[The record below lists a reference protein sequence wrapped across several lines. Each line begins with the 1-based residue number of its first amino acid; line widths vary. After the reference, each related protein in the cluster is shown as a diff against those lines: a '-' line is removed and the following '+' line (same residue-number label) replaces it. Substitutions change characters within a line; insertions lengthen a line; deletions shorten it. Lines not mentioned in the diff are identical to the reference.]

1 MDQIDVVGD
10 LIHHLKIARVA
21 KSDDA
26 AVEAITGLGTAGG
39 IIGQLIETES
49 QSK

>member
-1 MDQIDVVGD
+1 VEFTDNDVDQIDVVGD

-26 AVEAITGLGTAGG
+26 AVEALL
-39 IIGQLIETES
+39 Q
-49 QSK
+49 